1 MQGRACEQYIFWSYN
16 ATTFNAMHFDEDP
29 FTCQCEKEDKKA
41 YGLQILHF
49 YWSFSSDLMA
59 VKGLK
64 TVAQAGNHPF

>member
-1 MQGRACEQYIFWSYN
+1 
-16 ATTFNAMHFDEDP
+16 MHFDEDP

-41 YGLQILHF
+41 YGFQILHF